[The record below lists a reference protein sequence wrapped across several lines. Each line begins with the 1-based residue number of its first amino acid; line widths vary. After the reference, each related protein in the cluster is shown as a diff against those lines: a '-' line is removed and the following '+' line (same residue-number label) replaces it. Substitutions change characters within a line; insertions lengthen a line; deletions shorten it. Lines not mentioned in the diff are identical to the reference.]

1 MRVHWDWLKYNVRNK
16 TIQYSKTK
24 AKQCKERIIS
34 IEEQLKL
41 AEEEQTE
48 TQTIENL
55 NKLEN
60 LKRECEKE
68 YEYITKGVIV
78 HFLVNWYE
86 NGEKNNNNFLN
97 FENNNKTKSAIRK
110 LNLKD
115 SNIAINP
122 KVIMDELHSFCS
134 DLYNDKNEGKV
145 TDQSCTILET
155 ENIPKLS
162 SVMQELSEGE
172 LSYYL
177 IFKTITPLGMTDL
190 LLTSKGLSG
199 SSLVICW

>member
-1 MRVHWDWLKYNVRNK
+1 M
-16 TIQYSKTK
+16 
-24 AKQCKERIIS
+24 
-34 IEEQLKL
+34 
-41 AEEEQTE
+41 
-48 TQTIENL
+48 
-55 NKLEN
+55 
-60 LKRECEKE
+60 
-68 YEYITKGVIV
+68 IV
-78 HFLVNWYE
+78 HSLVNWYE
-86 NGEKNNNNFLN
+86 NGEKNNKTFLN
-97 FENNNKTKSAIRK
+97 LDNNNKNKSTIRI

-134 DLYNDKNEGKV
+134 DLYHDKNEGKV

-177 IFKTITPLGMTDL
+177 TFKTITLLGMTDL
-190 LLTSKGLSG
+190 LLSCKGLSG